1 MDFQSRRCVDLASLA
16 YLQGSPVS
24 SCSSSNEKKCRRQR
38 LTNYTHVKE
47 AVREGQSDYRH
58 VVIPL
63 NVAPS
68 PVTVAAPDLQGDEK
82 HDEDVCEHSNSIE
95 ALAESRTVVLSVARL
110 PSVVFSGLGIARGP

>member
-1 MDFQSRRCVDLASLA
+1 VGFQSHRCVDPASPA
-16 YLQGSPVS
+16 YLQGNPIS
-24 SCSSSNEKKCRRQR
+24 SCPSSTEKKGRRWR
-38 LTNYTHVKE
+38 LTDYAYVKE

-82 HDEDVCEHSNSIE
+82 HDEDVCEYSNSIE
-95 ALAESRTVVLSVARL
+95 ALAESRTVILSVTRL
-110 PSVVFSGLGIARGP
+110 PSVVFSGTGIARDP